1 MDLSGISF
9 GDRVAENEAAELAS
23 YFVRTDDW
31 AQLRNGKIDIVFGAK
46 GAGKS
51 ALYTLLNQDAQDFE
65 SAGILLMSAE
75 KPTGQTVFS
84 EIKNEPPTSEAE
96 FVGLWKI
103 YICQLIV
110 ESLLQRKRCT
120 GEAEAVRLKLV
131 EAELIEERNS
141 LKRFVNSAMQFAKR
155 VVNIESLEGGG
166 SVAGEVSGKITF
178 RTPDYAKKKLGFF
191 SVDELL
197 EKLNQ
202 HLVDE
207 KISTW
212 LLFDRL
218 DVAFDEDG
226 DLEKNALRALFKTY
240 RDVEDLD
247 AIFLKIFLRDDI
259 WKKITDDGFRESS
272 HITRTTTIKWSHP
285 GLLNLIVN
293 RILRNRVIGEEFK
306 VESSEVSN
314 DQAKQ
319 LELYYKLFPEQVD
332 VGEKQSLSFDWILN
346 RVRDGFGNVAPREF
360 IHFYNEILNNQKMA
374 DHIGASKAEGTNI
387 FSRQAIKDSTFEV
400 SKVRIEQNLFA
411 EYASL
416 KPYILALEKS
426 KAEHNLDTLGLLWS
440 TQPEDTKRVA
450 GELVAIGFFENRAAK
465 DEGVYKV
472 PFMYRP
478 YLEITQGK
486 AFVVQA

>member
-1 MDLSGISF
+1 MDLSEISF
-9 GDRVAENEAAELAS
+9 GDRVAENEAAQLAS
-23 YFVRTDDW
+23 YFVKTDDW
-31 AQLRNGKIDIVFGAK
+31 AQLRAGKIDIVFGAK

-51 ALYTLLNQDAQDFE
+51 ALYTLLNQETQDFE
-65 SAGILLMSAE
+65 DSGILLMSAE

-96 FVGLWKI
+96 FVGLWKV

-110 ESLLQRKRCT
+110 ESLLQRGRCT
-120 GEAEAVRLKLV
+120 GDAESVRLKLV
-131 EAELIEERNS
+131 EAELIEEHNS
-141 LKRFVNSAMQFAKR
+141 LKRFVNSAMLFAKR
-155 VVNIESLEGGG
+155 MINLESVEGGG
-166 SVAGEVSGKITF
+166 SLDGGVSGKITF
-178 RTPDYAKKKLGFF
+178 RTPDTTKRKLGFF

-202 HLVDE
+202 HLVVE
-207 KISTW
+207 NISTW

-218 DVAFDEDG
+218 DVAFDEDPE
-226 DLEKNALRALFKTY
+226 LEKNALRALFKTY

-272 HITRTTTIKWSHP
+272 HITRTTTIKWSHQ

-293 RILRNRVIGEEFK
+293 RILRNKVIGDEYK
-306 VESSEVSN
+306 VVSAEVSN
-314 DQAKQ
+314 DQARQ
-319 LELYYKLFPEQVD
+319 FDLYYKLFPEQVD
-332 VGEKQSLSFDWILN
+332 VGEKQSQSFDWILN
-346 RVRDGFGNVAPREF
+346 RVRDGLGNIAPREF
-360 IHFYNEILNNQKMA
+360 IHFYNEVLNNQKMA
-374 DHIGASKAEGTNI
+374 DHIGASKAEGANI
-387 FSRQAIKDSTFEV
+387 FSRQAIKDATLEV

-411 EYASL
+411 EYATL

-426 KAEHNLDTLGLLWS
+426 KAEHKLDTLGRIWNTSLD
-440 TQPEDTKRVA
+440 ETKRIA
-450 GELVAIGFFENRAAK
+450 AELVAIGFFENRAAK

-486 AFVVQA
+486 AFGV